1 MALDFIALLPDE
13 EIPETPA
20 ACEAAS
26 SSDTG
31 EPAPDAWSI
40 TRAHFGADSLELA
53 LHEELLDFAEAFRPT
68 RAESAMREA
77 AVERVVS
84 LLASL
89 PSFASASV
97 RPFGSYATGLCLPS
111 SDVDLA
117 VFGTGFESKVQQV
130 AGLRQIE
137 KALHRAGWRAEE
149 VEVIGSAK
157 VPIVKYVDGPSGL
170 SVDLCLEQQD
180 GIRSSA
186 LATKAARQFPP
197 FRPLV
202 LLLKRYLSSRGLN
215 DTFTG
220 GVGSFLLCLPSL
232 PARLAGAAAP
242 SAEGGRLLEPVGSC
256 SSSRRCS
263 SLRCT
268 RPPSRRRL
276 AAARIWAATCST
288 FSSSTASG

>member
-1 MALDFIALLPDE
+1 VPVPRCELAGTGMALDFIALLPDE

-149 VEVIGSAK
+149 AAAARRWLCRRGCDSLTAA
-157 VPIVKYVDGPSGL
+157 GL
-170 SVDLCLEQQD
+170 DRS
-180 GIRSSA
+180 RSSA
-186 LATKAARQFPP
+186 PQ
-197 FRPLV
+197 
-202 LLLKRYLSSRGLN
+202 
-215 DTFTG
+215 
-220 GVGSFLLCLPSL
+220 
-232 PARLAGAAAP
+232 
-242 SAEGGRLLEPVGSC
+242 
-256 SSSRRCS
+256 RC
-263 SLRCT
+263 
-268 RPPSRRRL
+268 P
-276 AAARIWAATCST
+276 
-288 FSSSTASG
+288 SSSTSTARAASRSTCASSNKTGSARRPWRPRRRASSRPSARSCCCSSGTSPRVA